1 MTRKLFNA
9 ESHSWGIDDT
19 VPLRQC
25 ITFVLVAIASG
36 IFPISSSVLAQCQF
50 NWSSSPNSAAGH
62 RPRALAAG
70 DFNSDGVMDLASA
83 SFSNHNVS
91 ILLGNNNGGFTSAAT
106 YAIGTGSTM
115 PTSLVV
121 DDFNNDQKLDIAVVC
136 MNAVNVFVL
145 LGNGNGT
152 FGALLT
158 YATSSGST
166 SIVKGDFNQD
176 GRTDLAMI
184 NRNAN
189 QNNNTVSILIGNN
202 DNPNTLFF
210 SPQVLSPILAQ
221 AHALCVGDFNNDSKA
236 DLAVL
241 QTLAPETC
249 CSPTTSFTI
258 LLGNGLGGMSSA
270 GGQSV
275 ASGRSGA
282 MAASDLNGDGYSDLI
297 FAHTDGNSVRV
308 WMNAGGSMKET
319 ASYFAGSA
327 PGWDSSAM
335 AVMDLDDNGTQDI
348 LVANNVWNS
357 VRVLR
362 GTGTGAFVN
371 AGAPMVGL
379 EPTSLVV
386 ADLNGDQKKD
396 MVVANGST
404 NTTVSVLL
412 NASANSPAMTLQ
424 PNNQLA
430 WVGQSRQLKVA
441 ATNAQTY
448 QWRFNGNN
456 LANGN
461 GTAGVNTAQLT
472 IGPAT
477 FAHSGQYD
485 CVVGNGCGMVTS
497 SEVTVDVLQP
507 CLGDFNHDGM
517 FNGQDLQTV
526 VDLLLEGD
534 TCLPCK

>member
-1 MTRKLFNA
+1 
-9 ESHSWGIDDT
+9 
-19 VPLRQC
+19 
-25 ITFVLVAIASG
+25 
-36 IFPISSSVLAQCQF
+36 
-50 NWSSSPNSAAGH
+50 
-62 RPRALAAG
+62 
-70 DFNSDGVMDLASA
+70 
-83 SFSNHNVS
+83 
-91 ILLGNNNGGFTSAAT
+91 
-106 YAIGTGSTM
+106 M

-121 DDFNNDQKLDIAVVC
+121 DDFNNDEKSDIAVVC

-152 FGALLT
+152 FTVLPP

-176 GRTDLAMI
+176 GRTDLALV

-210 SPQVLSPILAQ
+210 SPQVQPPILAQ
-221 AHALCVGDFNNDSKA
+221 AHALSVGDFNNDSKA

-270 GGQSV
+270 GAQTV

-282 MAASDLNGDGYSDLI
+282 MAAEDLNGDGYSDLI

-319 ASYFAGSA
+319 AAYFAGSA
-327 PGWDSSAM
+327 PGWDTSAM
-335 AVMDLDDNGTQDI
+335 AVVDVDDNGTQDI
-348 LVANNVWNS
+348 LVANNVGNS

-371 AGAPMVGL
+371 AGTPMVGL
-379 EPTSLVV
+379 EPTSIVV
-386 ADLNGDQKKD
+386 ANLNSDQKKD
-396 MVVANGST
+396 IVVANGST

-412 NASANSPAMTLQ
+412 NASANSPTITLQ
-424 PNNQLA
+424 PSSQLA
-430 WVGQSRQLKVA
+430 WIGQSRWLKVA

-448 QWRFNGNN
+448 QWRFNGIP
-456 LANGN
+456 LSNGN
-461 GTAGVNTAQLT
+461 GITGANTAQLT
-472 IGPAT
+472 IGPAA
-477 FAHSGQYD
+477 FAHAGQYD
-485 CVVGNGCGMVTS
+485 CIVGNTCGMVTS
-497 SEVTVDVLQP
+497 SAATLDVLQP
-507 CLGDFNHDGM
+507 CLGDFNHDGA
-517 FNGQDLQTV
+517 FNGLDIQPMIE
-526 VDLLLEGD
+526 LLLDNQE
-534 TCLPCK
+534 CLPCK